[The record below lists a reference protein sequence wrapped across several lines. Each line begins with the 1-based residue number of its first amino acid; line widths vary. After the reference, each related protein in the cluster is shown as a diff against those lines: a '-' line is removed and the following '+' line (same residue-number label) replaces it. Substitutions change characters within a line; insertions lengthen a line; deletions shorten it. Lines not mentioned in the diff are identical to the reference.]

1 MKKYKIQD
9 TRYKIQTRGFVILF
23 TVLVASIIL
32 AIALGVAS
40 VSYRELLLS
49 STAKDAEFSFFSAD
63 TGAECALYWDIQ
75 QSAFGTTLVTP
86 SCNGGSVDM
95 TSLSSPYT
103 FRFATGAAGCAAV
116 TVDKSDP
123 TTTKIESLGY
133 NVSCNDLITA
143 PTNPRI
149 VERAIRITYGPG
161 EAPDANPNADQTVT
175 PAGPSTS
182 SSLSAPTTTGLET
195 TATATVP
202 QLELSTQTPPVAPA
216 TSR

>member
-1 MKKYKIQD
+1 MNITTHNNK
-9 TRYKIQTRGFVILF
+9 GFVILF

-40 VSYRELLLS
+40 VSYREVLLS
-49 STAKDAEFSFFSAD
+49 ATAKDAEFSFFSAD

-103 FRFATGAAGCAAV
+103 FRFATSAAGCASV

-123 TTTKIESLGY
+123 TNTKIESLGY

-149 VERAIRITYGPG
+149 VERAIRVTYGPG
-161 EAPDANPNADQTVT
+161 QPPDANPNADQTT
-175 PAGPSTS
+175 AQAGPSSAAT
-182 SSLSAPTTTGLET
+182 SLSSPTPTGFET
-195 TATATVP
+195 SATATAPT
-202 QLELSTQTPPVAPA
+202 LELSTQVQSAVTPAI
-216 TSR
+216 SR